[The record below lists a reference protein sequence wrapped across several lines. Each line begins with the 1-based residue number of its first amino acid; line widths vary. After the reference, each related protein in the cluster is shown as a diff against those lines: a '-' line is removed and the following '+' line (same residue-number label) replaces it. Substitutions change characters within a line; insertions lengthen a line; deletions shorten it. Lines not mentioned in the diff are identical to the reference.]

1 MDLRARLRDEFRRRT
16 DRNPRYSLRAFAR
29 AVGLHHTTLA
39 RVLAGS
45 RGLSHIS
52 LRRVCSRL
60 GLPHSDVQAALLA
73 EDARKVLLAASTPG
87 FRPDSRWIAMKSG
100 VETDDVNRALHFLIH
115 QRRLVMSS
123 PISWTVTDQ

>member
-29 AVGLHHTTLA
+29 TVGLHHTTVA
-39 RVLAGS
+39 RVLDGS
-45 RGLSHIS
+45 RGLSRPS

-60 GLPHSDVQAALLA
+60 GLTRSDVQAALIA
-73 EDARKVLLAASTPG
+73 EDARKILLATSSPD
-87 FRPDSRWIAMKSG
+87 FRPDSRWIAMRSG
-100 VETDDVNRALHFLIH
+100 VELDDVNRALHFLIH